1 MSGPAARLRRQPVP
15 PQSRPDSCGPRARL
29 GPTTPVKPNPCC
41 GRRPGASHRAAR
53 RTPRPARRERVGC
66 SSRRTPASRRAG
78 PQRASSRDQL
88 TTSLETRA
96 PPAAPASTAH
106 STTTARPA
114 TLAASLSARRPPPA
128 DPSPLRRARGHGITP
143 CSTSRSRSI
152 PRHRANLSVC
162 AAR

>member
-1 MSGPAARLRRQPVP
+1 MIGRP
-15 PQSRPDSCGPRARL
+15 PGYGASRSRPRVAQTPAGPEPVSARR
-29 GPTTPVKPNPCC
+29 PPVKPNPCC
-41 GRRPGASHRAAR
+41 GRRPGASYRAAR
-53 RTPRPARRERVGC
+53 RTPRSARRERVGC

-78 PQRASSRDQL
+78 RQRASSRDQL

-152 PRHRANLSVC
+152 PRRRANLSVC